1 MIKSTCYIPR
11 GVAPQPAAS
20 LEVMDD
26 VLLRYVPPPP
36 KVVVIAIVNFLQHFP
51 DIKVKPF
58 QAYAAAVIEELF
70 RKSPTVPV
78 P

>member
-1 MIKSTCYIPR
+1 MKSTCYIPR
-11 GVAPQPAAS
+11 GEAPQPAVS

-26 VLLRYVPPPP
+26 VLLRYVPPPS

-58 QAYAAAVIEELF
+58 QAHAATVIEQLF
-70 RKSPTVPV
+70 HKSPTVLV

>member
-11 GVAPQPAAS
+11 GEDPQPAAS

-26 VLLRYVPPPP
+26 VLLRYVPPLPE
-36 KVVVIAIVNFLQHFP
+36 VVVITLVNFLQHFP
-51 DIKVKPF
+51 DINVKPF
-58 QAYAAAVIEELF
+58 QAHAAAVIEELF
-70 RKSPTVPV
+70 RKSPRVPV

>member
-1 MIKSTCYIPR
+1 MMKSTCYIPR

-58 QAYAAAVIEELF
+58 QAHAVAVIEELF